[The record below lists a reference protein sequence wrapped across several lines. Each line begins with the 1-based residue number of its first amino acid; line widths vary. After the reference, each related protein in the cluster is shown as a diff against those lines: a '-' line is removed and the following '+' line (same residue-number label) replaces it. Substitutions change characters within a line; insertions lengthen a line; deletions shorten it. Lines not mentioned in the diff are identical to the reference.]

1 MSLSHS
7 RPLSG
12 SDSGLIILWLCHSSL
27 SLNML
32 MGTLLTF
39 VLVSVTPKVLGLSL
53 TQVHVPPFGLGGQSV
68 ELGCEYDTQGE
79 QVYSVKWYKG
89 GLEIFRFIPS
99 NNPPM
104 AVFSRTGVSINTDL
118 SNATLLH
125 LSNLTVASTGRY
137 RCEVSKTLKQFEQAR
152 NFIFQVSTEAPMFST
167 ESKYGDLLVIV
178 LPAHPPKVTLFSLF
192 IFRNFIVTD
201 IW

>member
-1 MSLSHS
+1 MSLSHN
-7 RPLSG
+7 RPLSDSG
-12 SDSGLIILWLCHSSL
+12 SGLIMLWLCHSSSL

-32 MGTLLTF
+32 MRSLLIF
-39 VLVSVTPKVLGLSL
+39 VMVSMTPKVLGLSL

-104 AVFSRTGVSINTDL
+104 AVFTRSGVSINTDL

-125 LSNLTVASTGRY
+125 LSNLSVASTGRY
-137 RCEVSKTLKQFEQAR
+137 RCEVSYFTCLLHQFQ
-152 NFIFQVSTEAPMFST
+152 MFLIS
-167 ESKYGDLLVIV
+167 G
-178 LPAHPPKVTLFSLF
+178 
-192 IFRNFIVTD
+192 
-201 IW
+201 